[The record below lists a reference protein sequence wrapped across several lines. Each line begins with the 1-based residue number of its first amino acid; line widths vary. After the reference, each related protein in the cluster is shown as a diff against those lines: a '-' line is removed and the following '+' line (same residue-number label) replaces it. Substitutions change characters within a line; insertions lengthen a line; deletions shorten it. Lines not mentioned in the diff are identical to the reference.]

1 MGNHYLRN
9 HHSSTLFFNQEKA
22 YVTTLIT
29 LYEWL
34 ANSVVEGTTFLSPLL
49 THLCEI
55 PGTLI
60 ELS

>member
-22 YVTTLIT
+22 YVTTLIA

-34 ANSVVEGTTFLSPLL
+34 ANSVVEETTFLFLLL
-49 THLCEI
+49 THLSEM
-55 PGTLI
+55 PGILI
-60 ELS
+60 ELL